1 MAPSGIGDEV
11 IESVINAARTLF
23 QRKNPPEDL
32 GGIDGLFTV
41 LYVDGELSLEVYA
54 GVSDQVTE
62 RAKALMTAWT
72 EDDKP
77 TTSYP
82 PFGVRKYVYIP
93 R

>member
-11 IESVINAARTLF
+11 IKRAIDTARAMF
-23 QRKNPPEDL
+23 ERRNPPEDL
-32 GGIDGLFTV
+32 GGIDGLFTI

-72 EDDKP
+72 KDNKP
-77 TTSYP
+77 VVSYA
-82 PFGVRKYVYIP
+82 PFAVRKYVYIP
-93 R
+93 K